1 MSSGSSQIP
10 ATVAQPAP
18 MPQQLSLTDVNF
30 WNDVNSVM
38 NKNIPLNSVD
48 DPIKVSRTILSW
60 YTERLS
66 DDELSRLM
74 PTTYMPNNS
83 NRLDLFKNEIS
94 SLRGS
99 TITCIEPTQPNN
111 LPDGVQSLSSDF
123 FTFDSSNPESRDFML
138 KYTPNDSGIK
148 RWDGCDTSSG
158 TSKFGPKNITLQ
170 EFRNWSKNQPNM
182 PKTRNMEITKDSLT
196 TFGDVSTNI
205 MGAQL
210 FPPNRQFEDCV
221 NELLNDYE
229 DGTDTE
235 IINEI
240 HEIHNITQLR
250 PKHIQFIKRKL
261 ELLLISKSRV
271 SIKQCMIDY
280 IFNDRD
286 PCSTDLA
293 HQMLIILNILFSTI
307 GFNLHLDDLDNDDP
321 LVKQKLIEIIDEL
334 GDLIPRALDKVIDI
348 SEEIEIGECGGA
360 KGKTL
365 ILKEMN
371 KMLFNPQKKE
381 VNIDLGLPDISDLLD
396 KQKVDNDEFQRISI
410 LGAIAIAIFKFI

>member
-1 MSSGSSQIP
+1 MSGVVELLRSLTQQ
-10 ATVAQPAP
+10 AA
-18 MPQQLSLTDVNF
+18 PQQQLLLEDIKFWKDVN
-30 WNDVNSVM
+30 NVM
-38 NKNIPLNSVD
+38 NKTTPLNAVN
-48 DPIKVSRTILSW
+48 DPTKVSRTILSW

-83 NRLDLFKNEIS
+83 NRLGLFKNEIS

-111 LPDGVQSLSSDF
+111 LPDGVQSLSTDF
-123 FTFDSSNPESRDFML
+123 FTLDSTNPESRDFML

-158 TSKFGPKNITLQ
+158 SSKFGPKNITLQ
-170 EFRNWSKNQPNM
+170 EFRNWSKNQSII
-182 PKTRNMEITKDSLT
+182 PKTRNMEITRDSST
-196 TFGDVSTNI
+196 TYGDVSTNI

-210 FPPNRQFEDCV
+210 FPPNRQFEDCI

-229 DGTDTE
+229 DGSDTE

-271 SIKQCMIDY
+271 SIKRCMIDY

-371 KMLFNPQKKE
+371 KMLFNPQKKN

-396 KQKVDNDEFQRISI
+396 KEKVDNDEFQRISI

>member
-1 MSSGSSQIP
+1 MPG
-10 ATVAQPAP
+10 AQPTPPPA
-18 MPQQLSLTDVNF
+18 PQQKLLLEDIKFWKDVN
-30 WNDVNSVM
+30 NVM
-38 NKNIPLNSVD
+38 IKDTPLNAVN
-48 DPIKVSRTILSW
+48 DPTKVSRTILSW

-74 PTTYMPNNS
+74 PKTYIPNDP
-83 NRLDLFKNEIS
+83 NRLDLFKTEIS
-94 SLRGS
+94 SQRGS
-99 TITCIEPTQPNN
+99 NVTCIEPTKASD
-111 LPDGVQSLSSDF
+111 LPDGVQSLSTDF
-123 FTFDSSNPESRDFML
+123 FTFDSTNPESRDYML

-158 TSKFGPKNITLQ
+158 SSKFGPKNITLQ
-170 EFRNWSKNQPNM
+170 EFRNWSKNRPDI
-182 PKTRNMEITKDSLT
+182 PKTRNIESTKDSST

-205 MGAQL
+205 MEAQL
-210 FPPNRQFEDCV
+210 FPPNRKFEDCV
-221 NELLNDYE
+221 NELLNDYD
-229 DGTDTE
+229 DGSDTE

-250 PKHIQFIKRKL
+250 PEHIQFIKRKL

-286 PCSTDLA
+286 PCSSDLA
-293 HQMLIILNILFSTI
+293 YQMLIILNILFSTI

-381 VNIDLGLPDISDLLD
+381 INFDFGLPDISDLLD
-396 KQKVDNDEFQRISI
+396 KEKVDNDEFQRISI
-410 LGAIAIAIFKFI
+410 LGAIAIAVLKFI

>member
-1 MSSGSSQIP
+1 MSGVP
-10 ATVAQPAP
+10 PPTT
-18 MPQQLSLTDVNF
+18 PQQAAPQQQLLPEDIKFWKDVN
-30 WNDVNSVM
+30 NVM
-38 NKNIPLNSVD
+38 NKTTPLNAVN
-48 DPIKVSRTILSW
+48 DPTKVSRTILSW

-74 PTTYMPNNS
+74 PSTYMPTNS
-83 NRLDLFKNEIS
+83 NRLDLFKTEIS
-94 SLRGS
+94 SQRGS
-99 TITCIEPTQPNN
+99 TITCIEPTETNSLPQDVQP
-111 LPDGVQSLSSDF
+111 LSTDF
-123 FTFDSSNPESRDFML
+123 FSTDPLNPESRNYML

-158 TSKFGPKNITLQ
+158 SSKFGPKNITLQ
-170 EFRNWSKNQPNM
+170 EFRNWSKNQTITPN
-182 PKTRNMEITKDSLT
+182 TRDNIESTRGSST
-196 TFGDVSTNI
+196 TVGDVSTNI
-205 MGAQL
+205 MGAKL

-221 NELLNDYE
+221 NELLNDYD
-229 DGTDTE
+229 DGNDTE

-365 ILKEMN
+365 VLKEMN

-381 VNIDLGLPDISDLLD
+381 INFDFGLPDISDLLD
-396 KQKVDNDEFQRISI
+396 KEKVDNDEFQRISI
-410 LGAIAIAIFKFI
+410 LGAIAIAVLKFI